1 MENIR
6 PSFSELFE
14 TTVQYPD
21 PDMRQRFGL
30 LVGLDDTKERITKML
45 SLLINPKGV
54 EDWVDK
60 YHRDAA
66 QILSFVTRRPPLIVL
81 AGDVGSG
88 KSELAYTI
96 GDAVAR
102 KEGLDVELY
111 PLSLGAR
118 GQGRVGQMTQLVSA
132 AFGYTLER
140 AKKLKNVT
148 GKSKGAVILLVD
160 EADALAQ
167 SRESDQMH
175 HEDKAGVNA
184 FIRGID
190 SLGNG
195 KFPAAVIMC
204 TNRPN
209 ALDPAIRRRAAE
221 IVYFNRPNEEARRG
235 VLETPLKELGFKGN
249 EIQEVVEL
257 TGFGKGRD
265 FGFTFSDLVQ
275 RLLPAIVL
283 DAYPDRAVVPK
294 RAIEI
299 CKTIFP
305 TSPFKEISNHG

>member
-1 MENIR
+1 METTK

-14 TTVQYPD
+14 QTINFPD
-21 PDMRQRFGL
+21 PDMQERFGL
-30 LVGLDDTKERITKML
+30 LVGLDDTKEKLTKIL
-45 SLLINPKGV
+45 SLLINPDGV
-54 EDWVDK
+54 KIWANK
-60 YHRDAA
+60 FHGGASS
-66 QILSFVTRRPPLIVL
+66 ILNFVTRRPPLIVL

-102 KEGLDVELY
+102 QEGIDVELF
-111 PLSLGAR
+111 PLSLATR
-118 GQGRVGQMTQLVSA
+118 GQGRVGQMTQLVSS
-132 AFGYTLER
+132 AFDYTLDR
-140 AKKLKNVT
+140 AKKLKNDA
-148 GKSKGAVILLVD
+148 GKSRGAVILLVD

-167 SRESDQMH
+167 SRENEQMH

-221 IVYFNRPNEEARRG
+221 LIYFKRPDKQGRYH
-235 VLETPLKELGFKGN
+235 VLKTPLSEVGFTASDIDKL
-249 EIQEVVEL
+249 VHL
-257 TGFGKGRD
+257 TGPQEGREY
-265 FGFTFSDLVQ
+265 GFTFSDIVQ
-275 RLLPAIVL
+275 RLIPALVL
-283 DAYPDRAVVPK
+283 DAYPHNAIDPK
-294 RAIEI
+294 RATEI
-299 CKTIFP
+299 TKSVIP
-305 TSPFKEISNHG
+305 TAPFKEF

>member
-1 MENIR
+1 M
-6 PSFSELFE
+6 
-14 TTVQYPD
+14 
-21 PDMRQRFGL
+21 QRRLEL
-30 LVGLDDTKERITKML
+30 LVGLDDTKQRIGKIL
-45 SLLINPKGV
+45 GLLINPNGV
-54 EDWVDK
+54 QDWINK
-60 YHRDAA
+60 YHKGAI
-66 QILSFVTRRPPLIVL
+66 QVLNFVTRRPPLIVL

-102 KEGLDVELY
+102 QEDLDVELF
-111 PLSLGAR
+111 PLSLATR

-132 AFGYTLER
+132 AFDYTLER
-140 AKKLKNVT
+140 AKKLKNAN
-148 GKSKGAVILLVD
+148 GKSRGAVILLVD

-167 SRESDQMH
+167 SRENDQMH

-209 ALDPAIRRRAAE
+209 ALDPAIRRIAAE
-221 IVYFNRPNEEARRG
+221 IIYFTRPG
-235 VLETPLKELGFKGN
+235 VESRYQVLHAPLTELGFDKKT
-249 EIQEVVEL
+249 IQKIVDL
-257 TGFGKGRD
+257 TGPQKDRE

-275 RLLPAIVL
+275 RLIPSIIL
-283 DAYPDRAVVPK
+283 DAYPTSAVQPSC
-294 RAIEI
+294 AIEI
-299 CKTIFP
+299 TKNIIP
-305 TSPFKEISNHG
+305 TSPFKEA

>member
-1 MENIR
+1 MENIK

-14 TTVQYPD
+14 STIIYPD
-21 PDMRQRFGL
+21 PDMQQRLSL
-30 LVGLDDTKERITKML
+30 LVGLDSTKEKVKKIL
-45 SLLINPKGV
+45 SLLINPNGV
-54 EDWVDK
+54 QEWVDK
-60 YHRDAA
+60 YHNGANH
-66 QILSFVTRRPPLIVL
+66 ILNFVTRRPPLIIL

-88 KSELAYTI
+88 KSELACTI

-102 KEGLDVELY
+102 QDNLEVELF
-111 PLSLGAR
+111 PLSLAAR

-132 AFGYTLER
+132 AFDYTLER
-140 AKKLKNVT
+140 AKKLKSAT
-148 GKSKGAVILLVD
+148 GKSRGAVILLVD

-167 SRESDQMH
+167 SRENEQMH

-195 KFPAAVIMC
+195 KYPAAVIMC

-209 ALDPAIRRRAAE
+209 ALDPAIKRRAAE
-221 IVYFNRPNEEARRG
+221 IIYFQRPNEDLRLQ
-235 VLETPLKELGFKGN
+235 VLKTPLSELGFTIK
-249 EIQEVVEL
+249 EIQEIVDL
-257 TGFGKGRD
+257 TGPQKDRE

-275 RLLPAIVL
+275 RLIPGIVL
-283 DAYPDRAVVPK
+283 DAYPNKSVSPH

-299 CKTIFP
+299 SKSTIP
-305 TSPFKEISNHG
+305 TYPFKEL

>member
-1 MENIR
+1 MENIK

-14 TTVQYPD
+14 STIVYPD
-21 PDMRQRFGL
+21 PDMQQRL
-30 LVGLDDTKERITKML
+30 AMLVGLEDTKEKLKKIL
-45 SLLINPKGV
+45 SLLIDPNGV
-54 EDWVDK
+54 QDWVDK
-60 YHRDAA
+60 FHKDAR
-66 QILSFVTRRPPLIVL
+66 QVLNFVTRRPPLIVL

-102 KEGLDVELY
+102 QQDLNVELF
-111 PLSLGAR
+111 PLSLATR

-132 AFGYTLER
+132 AFDYTLEK
-140 AKKLKNVT
+140 AKKLKT
-148 GKSKGAVILLVD
+148 SSSKSRGAVILLVD

-167 SRESDQMH
+167 SRENEQMH

-221 IVYFNRPNEEARRG
+221 IIHFERPNGKARFQ
-235 VLETPLKELGFKGN
+235 VLETPLRELGFVDEDIN
-249 EIQEVVEL
+249 DIVEL
-257 TGFGKGRD
+257 TGPQKDRT

-283 DAYPDRAVVPK
+283 DAFPHIAVKPQ

-299 CKTIFP
+299 AKTIIP
-305 TSPFKEISNHG
+305 TSPFKES